1 MEQLTKTP
9 LEPFKDAKSN
19 SLLYFYPFVTTQ
31 LIYVVISS
39 YLPIFFYNYLNVD
52 KTLLAFTQ
60 IISYSALFLKPIISI
75 YFDRRPKLKVP
86 IRTLLVLIGTG
97 IILSYIFFVLTT
109 PILLIFGIIL
119 GINFAFVSVI
129 DIIIK
134 KVLIKKSDTEKTK
147 NKNVVF
153 FQVGG
158 FVGALI
164 PPILGLILLPSWS
177 LFFLSTFL
185 ITIPLII
192 VLAFSGQPEYSKDEQ
207 ILSKETFK
215 ADYSLKQLILV
226 CLFAF
231 LIYADQ
237 LYQYPLEPF
246 VVDLVGEFIFNIL
259 LLSFILI
266 NAFGTIIA
274 GIISHKWN
282 KKKILLINTAIAG
295 ILLLFTPF
303 IPPIVFLV
311 IYAILMIV
319 GGFIVVNLIS
329 LMIDTSKER
338 ITIYQTIA
346 VFVTLAKVIFVPLG
360 TWLSAGIPTEEIIFI
375 VGVIFLFSL
384 IPLSF
389 IETAPN
395 Q

>member
-1 MEQLTKTP
+1 MEQLKKTP
-9 LEPFKDAKSN
+9 QEPIKGTKSN
-19 SLLYFYPFVTTQ
+19 SILYFYPFVTTQ

-39 YLPIFFYNYLNVD
+39 YLPIFFYNILDVD

-75 YFDRRPKLKVP
+75 YFDRSPKLKVP
-86 IRTLLVLIGTG
+86 IRTLLILIGTG
-97 IILSYIFFVLTT
+97 IILSYILFVLTT
-109 PILLIFGIIL
+109 PILLVFGIIL

-134 KVLIKKSDTEKTK
+134 KVLIKKSDTEKRK
-147 NKNVVF
+147 NKNVIF
-153 FQVGG
+153 FQTGS

-185 ITIPLII
+185 ITIPLIV
-192 VLAFSGQPEYSKDEQ
+192 VLAFSGQPEYSQDKE

-237 LYQYPLEPF
+237 LYQYPLEPY
-246 VVDLVGEFIFNIL
+246 VVDLVGEFMFNIL
-259 LLSFILI
+259 LLIFILI
-266 NAFGTIIA
+266 NTIGTIIA
-274 GIISHKWN
+274 GMISHRWN
-282 KKKILLINTAIAG
+282 KKKILIINTAIAG
-295 ILLLFTPF
+295 VLLLFTPF
-303 IPPIVFLV
+303 IAPIVFLV

-346 VFVTLAKVIFVPLG
+346 VFITLAKVIFVPLG
-360 TWLSAGIPTEEIIFI
+360 TGLSAIIPTEEIIFVAGI
-375 VGVIFLFSL
+375 LFLISL
-384 IPLSF
+384 IPLFF
-389 IETAPN
+389 IEPAPN